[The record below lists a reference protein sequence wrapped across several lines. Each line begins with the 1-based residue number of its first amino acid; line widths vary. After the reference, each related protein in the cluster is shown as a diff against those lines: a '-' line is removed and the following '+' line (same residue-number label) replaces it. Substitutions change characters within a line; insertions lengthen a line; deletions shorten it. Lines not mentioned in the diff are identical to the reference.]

1 MNFDD
6 SFMREALEQA
16 LYAFIGAE
24 VPVGAVIVD
33 RESKEIVAR
42 GRNAVEA
49 NCNPTHHAELIA
61 INEAC
66 RKLRTKNLK
75 RCDIYVTLEPCA
87 MCAAAISHA
96 RIGRVFYGASDTK
109 MGGVENGVRFFTNR
123 NCHHRPE
130 IYPGIMAQESGALL
144 KDFFAGMRK

>member
-16 LYAFIGAE
+16 LYALTGDE
-24 VPVGAVIVD
+24 VPVGAIVVD
-33 RESKEIVAR
+33 RESREVIAR
-42 GRNAVEA
+42 GYNKVEV
-49 NCNPTHHAELIA
+49 NYNPTHHAELIA

-66 RKLRTKNLK
+66 SKLRTKNLK

-87 MCAAAISHA
+87 MCAAAISYA
-96 RIGRVFYGASDTK
+96 RIGRVFYGASDPK
-109 MGGVENGVRFFTNR
+109 MGGVENGVRFFTSH

-130 IYPGIMAQESGALL
+130 VYPGIMAQESEALL
-144 KDFFAGMRK
+144 KNFFAGLRG